1 MKRKNPLKLKACI
14 VALSLWGLSAAFAL
28 SSSPIMAADTASNTA
43 QEQVAIALFNKG
55 FDLGGLHRYE
65 ETFYAYN
72 DLITRFNN
80 SHDQD
85 IQEDVTKA
93 RYPRLVLKRILSY

>member
-1 MKRKNPLKLKACI
+1 MGFAT
-14 VALSLWGLSAAFAL
+14 FAL
-28 SSSPIMAADTASNTA
+28 SSSPIMAADIASNTA
-43 QEQVAIALFNKG
+43 QEQVAITLLDTAG
-55 FDLGGLHRYE
+55 VYLGYLHRYE
-65 ETFYAYN
+65 EAFYAYN

-85 IQEDVTKA
+85 IQEQVAKA